1 MAFGLVAK
9 NQIFG
14 AISAIPGPK
23 GGTPSQTWLPV
34 IRTKKAGRKRCGGRS
49 LTQVASLKHRRW
61 GGERVVLQRRGWE
74 IAGRCRCR
82 STAQLPGTITAQ
94 AARRLPPDTIADR
107 PARRPPP
114 SLLDPPRPQPGAAA
128 FRAAPPPGAVAAR
141 PARHPPPVASPGL
154 LHRRRCVRKL
164 EKEAALAT
172 KGRGERGPCLQI
184 RSTTPSPTPASR

>member
-1 MAFGLVAK
+1 ML
-9 NQIFG
+9 
-14 AISAIPGPK
+14 
-23 GGTPSQTWLPV
+23 GG
-34 IRTKKAGRKRCGGRS
+34 GGGRS

-61 GGERVVLQRRGWE
+61 GGERVVLQRRGRE

-94 AARRLPPDTIADR
+94 AARRPPPDTIADR

-172 KGRGERGPCLQI
+172 KGREGR
-184 RSTTPSPTPASR
+184 ASRSGAPRHPQLPLAVDRKIGGEEEREERSRHRRCLGHATTTSLGAGAHLASSTE